1 MKKLFIYLDESGDL
15 GFNKGSSKYFVISL
29 ITMNPETNLLLKRKI
44 IKVKKIYNIGKNIEI
59 KGNKSSYSLRMN
71 ILKEICSLPIDIYSI
86 TTKKYGIN
94 KALRKDTNIFY
105 NYMVNL
111 ILVPFI
117 EKTKHN
123 NICLIADNRINKVS
137 KGMRFGDYL
146 KYKLFFEKS
155 LYNIKLKIDY
165 YDSMT
170 SYGLQAVDFVSNS
183 IFKSYEQGNK
193 IYVRALERN
202 IIQNKKLYFNS

>member
-1 MKKLFIYLDESGDL
+1 LKKLFIYLDESGDL

-29 ITMNPETNLLLKRKI
+29 IAMNPETNLLLKRKI
-44 IKVKKIYNIGKNIEI
+44 IKVKKKYNIGKNIEI
-59 KGNKSSYSLRMN
+59 KGNKSSYSLRMA
-71 ILKEICSLPIDIYSI
+71 ILKEICSLPINIYSI

-155 LYNIKLKIDY
+155 LYHIKLKIDY

-193 IYVRALERN
+193 KYVRALERN